1 MIPTLFIALTQ
12 AASSLIYCPSHVQA
26 SPQHLSMPRAS
37 VAGRSARE
45 EEVFNTIRKY
55 NEDLMKARESGPDVA
70 PPLPLKK
77 KTGMLIT

>member
-1 MIPTLFIALTQ
+1 
-12 AASSLIYCPSHVQA
+12 
-26 SPQHLSMPRAS
+26 MPRAS

-77 KTGMLIT
+77 KTGMLIATSCVRMSIEATTPMSHK